1 MCTRPTA
8 RRDSGFRLPATAA
21 RSSPGFTLLEVI
33 IALALIAIVVG
44 GVYSVAGAT
53 IGLGKSMSEAR
64 VGETRVTNF
73 VSQWREHLETLAPGT
88 VFSAG
93 EKIRFENGNIPFAWH
108 RLTRRA
114 DAVEFDLKKK
124 ELVVR
129 HLKRPKGAAFA
140 GEYRVLAEMP
150 LLQGLRTFRCQYYDP
165 QEKKWHGG
173 WDPKKRPQA
182 PLFMRMKFGFEG
194 ERNDYEYTF
203 WVANDIVTSQVAL
216 ANPPAAPPTD
226 APPQN

>member
-1 MCTRPTA
+1 M
-8 RRDSGFRLPATAA
+8 A
-21 RSSPGFTLLEVI
+21 RSRSAFTLLEVI

-44 GVYSVAGAT
+44 GVYSVANAT

-73 VSQWREHLETLAPGT
+73 VSQWREYLETLAPGT

-93 EKIRFENGNIPFAWH
+93 EKIRFENGNIPFTWH

-129 HLKRPKGAAFA
+129 HLKRPQKAAFA

-150 LLQGLRTFRCQYYDP
+150 LLQGLRAFRCQYYDA
-165 QEKKWHGG
+165 QEKKWHGS

-194 ERNDYEYTF
+194 EKNDHEFTF
-203 WVANDIVTSQVAL
+203 WIANDIVTPQVAQST
-216 ANPPAAPPTD
+216 APNTP
-226 APPQN
+226 PPQN